1 MGKKVLLMLVLAL
14 ALPMAAFADSNI
26 SFTTTGGT
34 LTGSSYGMTYSGDQL
49 TSVTG
54 LGGDFTGSNL
64 GTLTFSTLVM
74 NSPGNV
80 INGAT
85 FFSPGGN
92 VVITGNGSNGIP
104 NGALFSGIFTTDPT
118 WVHNPNLP
126 NGDGQYTF
134 NGFATGTLDNGST
147 AIVLVQI
154 ILDRPFNARY
164 ALDSVLFEGSA
175 PVQTATVQVVSVP
188 EPSSLAFMGTGLVGL
203 LGVMRR
209 KYRQQSVA

>member
-1 MGKKVLLMLVLAL
+1 MLALAL

-34 LTGSSYGMTYSGDQL
+34 LTGNADGMHYSGDQL

-54 LGGDFTGSNL
+54 LGGDFSGSNL
-64 GTLTFSTLVM
+64 GALTFGTLTM
-74 NSPGNV
+74 NTPGNV
-80 INGAT
+80 IQGAS
-85 FFSPGGN
+85 FAPGGN
-92 VVITGNGSNGIP
+92 VVITGNGSNGVP
-104 NGALFSGIFTTDPT
+104 NGVLFSGVFTSAQT

-134 NGFATGTLDNGST
+134 TGLATGTLADGRS
-147 AIVLVQI
+147 AVVLVQI
-154 ILDRPFNARY
+154 LLDRPYNPRFPM
-164 ALDSVLFEGSA
+164 DSALFEGSA

-203 LGVMRR
+203 MGVIRR
-209 KYRQQSVA
+209 KYRKQSVA